1 MALNAGARRQ
11 ESHRLRVA
19 AGAIAAALP
28 PLLVPAHRP
37 AAATTLGSHGR
48 RRAGVGDSFWQFRP
62 YSTDDTPQSIDWR
75 QSGKVDHIYVRERE
89 WVTSQTAVLWCD
101 TSPSM
106 RYRSDPKLPTKAERA
121 AVMMLAIA
129 ELLIE
134 SGERIVRVTGDGR
147 LQRAASAGRLAV
159 AHMADAIAA
168 ELLEEKPVKVPEVP
182 RFESLPRNAAMV
194 MFSDF
199 LGPLDEIGGMVR
211 AVAHRGVVGHMMQI
225 MDPAE
230 ESLPFEGRVRFVGM
244 EHEGAT
250 VIDRTEDARAQYM
263 ERLAAHRAA
272 LKTLAANVG
281 WTFAVHHTGHSP
293 QLAVAALHNVITGH
307 RR

>member
-1 MALNAGARRQ
+1 MGPTTRRE
-11 ESHRLRVA
+11 ESHRLRVQA
-19 AGAIAAALP
+19 DAIAAALP

-48 RRAGVGDSFWQFRP
+48 RRAGPGDSFWQFRP

-89 WVTSQTAVLWCD
+89 WVTSQTAILWCD

-106 RYRSDPKLPTKAERA
+106 RYRSDPKISAKAERA
-121 AVMMLAIA
+121 AVMTLAIA
-129 ELLIE
+129 ELLIQ

-147 LQRAASAGRLAV
+147 LQRGASFGRLAV

-168 ELLEEKPVKVPEVP
+168 ELLEEKPAKVPEVP
-182 RFESLPRNAAMV
+182 RFENLPRNAAMV

-199 LGPLDEIGGMVR
+199 LGPLGDIGGMVR
-211 AVAHRGVVGHMMQI
+211 AVAHQGIVGHMMQV

-230 ESLPFEGRVRFVGM
+230 ESLPFEGRVRFVGL
-244 EHEGAT
+244 EQEGAT
-250 VIDRTEDARAQYM
+250 VIDRTEDARAQYL
-263 ERLAAHRAA
+263 ERLAAHRDA
-272 LKTLAANVG
+272 LKALATSVG
-281 WTFAVHHTGHSP
+281 WTFAVHHTQNSP

>member
-1 MALNAGARRQ
+1 MALNAVTRRE
-11 ESHRLRVA
+11 ESHRLRAQADV
-19 AGAIAAALP
+19 IAAALP

-37 AAATTLGSHGR
+37 AAAASLGSHGR
-48 RRAGVGDSFWQFRP
+48 RRAGVGDSFWQFRI

-89 WVTSQTAVLWCD
+89 WVTSQTAILWCD

-106 RYRSDPKLPTKAERA
+106 RYRSDPKLSSKAERA
-121 AVMMLAIA
+121 AVMALAIA
-129 ELLIE
+129 ELLIDG
-134 SGERIVRVTGDGR
+134 GERIVRVAGDGR

-159 AHMADAIAA
+159 AQMADAIAT
-168 ELLEEKPVKVPEVP
+168 ELLEEMPAKVPEVP
-182 RFESLPRNAAMV
+182 RFDSLPRNAAIV

-199 LGPLDEIGGMVR
+199 LGPLDELGAMIRG
-211 AVAHRGVVGHMMQI
+211 VAHQGIVGHMMQV

-230 ESLPFEGRVRFVGM
+230 ESLPFEGRVRFVGL
-244 EHEGAT
+244 EQEGAT
-250 VIDRTEDARAQYM
+250 VIDRAEDARAQYM
-263 ERLAAHRAA
+263 DRLAAHRAA
-272 LKTLAANVG
+272 LKSLAASVG

-293 QLAVAALHNVITGH
+293 QLAVAALHNAITGH

>member
-1 MALNAGARRQ
+1 MALNAGTRRE
-11 ESHRLRVA
+11 ESHRLRAQADV
-19 AGAIAAALP
+19 IAAALP
-28 PLLVPAHRP
+28 PLAVPTRRP
-37 AAATTLGSHGR
+37 ATANVLGSHGR

-75 QSGKVDHIYVRERE
+75 QSGKVDQIYVRERE

-106 RYRSDPKLPTKAERA
+106 RYRSDPKFPTKAERA
-121 AVMMLAIA
+121 AVMTLAIA
-129 ELLIE
+129 QLLIDG
-134 SGERIVRVTGDGR
+134 GERIVRVTGDGR
-147 LQRAASAGRLAV
+147 LQRGASAGRLAV
-159 AHMADAIAA
+159 GQMADAISV
-168 ELLEEKPVKVPEVP
+168 ELLEEKPARVPEVP

-199 LGPLDEIGGMVR
+199 LGPLQEIGGMVR

-225 MDPAE
+225 LDPAE
-230 ESLPFEGRVRFVGM
+230 ESLPFEGRVRFVGL

-263 ERLAAHRAA
+263 QRLAAHRAG
-272 LKTLAANVG
+272 LKSLAAAVG

-293 QLAVAALHNVITGH
+293 QLAVAALHNAITGH

>member
-1 MALNAGARRQ
+1 MALTAGTRRE
-11 ESHRLRVA
+11 ESHRLRVQ
-19 AGAIAAALP
+19 AGAISAALP
-28 PLLVPAHRP
+28 PLLVPAQRP

-48 RRAGVGDSFWQFRP
+48 RRAGLGDSFWQFRP

-89 WVTSQTAVLWCD
+89 WVTSQTAILWCD

-106 RYRSDPKLPTKAERA
+106 RYRSDPNFPAKAERA
-121 AVMMLAIA
+121 AVMMLATA

-134 SGERIVRVTGDGR
+134 AGERIVRVTGDGR
-147 LQRAASAGRLAV
+147 LQRGASSGRLAV
-159 AHMADAIAA
+159 AHMADALAI
-168 ELLEEKPVKVPEVP
+168 ELLDEKPAKVPEVP
-182 RFESLPRNAAMV
+182 RFENLPRNAAMV

-211 AVAHRGVVGHMMQI
+211 AVAHQGIVGHMVQV

-230 ESLPFEGRVRFVGM
+230 ESLPFEGRVRFVGL

-250 VIDRTEDARAQYM
+250 VIDRTEDARAQYL
-263 ERLAAHRAA
+263 ERLAEHRAA
-272 LKTLAANVG
+272 LKALAASVG
-281 WTFAVHHTGHSP
+281 WTFAMHHTGNSP

>member
-1 MALNAGARRQ
+1 MALNAGTRRE
-11 ESHRLRVA
+11 ESHRLRVQ

-28 PLLVPAHRP
+28 PLPVPTQRP

-48 RRAGVGDSFWQFRP
+48 RRAGLGDSFWQFRP

-75 QSGKVDHIYVRERE
+75 QSGKVDQIYVRERE

-106 RYRSDPKLPTKAERA
+106 RYRSEPNVPTKAERA
-121 AVMMLAIA
+121 AVMTLAIA
-129 ELLIE
+129 ELMIE

-159 AHMADAIAA
+159 GQMADAIAA
-168 ELLEEKPVKVPEVP
+168 ELLEEKPAKVPEVP

-199 LGPLDEIGGMVR
+199 LGPLDDIGGMVR
-211 AVAHRGVVGHMMQI
+211 AVAHQGIVGHMMQI
-225 MDPAE
+225 LDPAE
-230 ESLPFEGRVRFVGM
+230 ESLPFEGRVRFVGL

-272 LKTLAANVG
+272 LKALAASVG

-293 QLAVAALHNVITGH
+293 QLAVAGLHNVITGH